1 MCKAKN
7 FVKGV
12 RFVNI
17 ECGLKQKMTKRYLTC
32 RRQSLKLKCFNFFAL
47 ENAGSQITFL

>member
-12 RFVNI
+12 QFVNI

-32 RRQSLKLKCFNFFAL
+32 RRQSLKSFNFFAL
-47 ENAGSQITFL
+47 ENAGNEITILF